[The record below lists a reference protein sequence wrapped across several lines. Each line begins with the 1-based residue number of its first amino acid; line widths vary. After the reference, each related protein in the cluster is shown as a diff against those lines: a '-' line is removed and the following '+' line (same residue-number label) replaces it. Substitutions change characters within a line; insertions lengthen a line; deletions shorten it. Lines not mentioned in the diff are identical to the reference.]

1 MTTGLDA
8 FNALPEPAAA
18 EALAACCAAGRWVTR
33 LVAGRPYPSAAALH
47 DAAAAEFAELGW
59 PDVLEALDAHPRIGQ
74 RVGGGSREA
83 AWSRGEQA
91 GTARAG
97 ETALGELA
105 EANAAY
111 EAKFGFVFLIRASGR
126 GVEEMLAACQER
138 LGHDEPRITA
148 RRGRGASRSIA
159 SARAR
164 SSSVAA
170 SPNSIGDCASP
181 SASPNAWYCI
191 SFSRMFGCGAI

>member
-18 EALAACCAAGRWVTR
+18 EALAACCASRRWVKH
-33 LVAGRPYPSAAALH
+33 LAAARPYAATAELY
-47 DAAAAEFAELGW
+47 DAAATGLAELGW

-83 AWSRGEQA
+83 AWSRTEQA
-91 GTARAG
+91 GTAQVG
-97 ETALGELA
+97 ETVLGELA

-126 GVEEMLAACQER
+126 SAEEMLAACRDR
-138 LGHDEPRITA
+138 LGHDELTERSVV
-148 RRGRGASRSIA
+148 RGELAQIVRLRL
-159 SARAR
+159 
-164 SSSVAA
+164 
-170 SPNSIGDCASP
+170 DKMLE
-181 SASPNAWYCI
+181 AW
-191 SFSRMFGCGAI
+191 

>member
-18 EALAACCAAGRWVTR
+18 EALAACCAARRWVTR

-47 DAAAAEFAELGW
+47 DVAAAEFGQLDW

-97 ETALGELA
+97 ETVLGELA

-126 GVEEMLAACQER
+126 SAEEMLAACRDR
-138 LGHDEPRITA
+138 LGHDELTERPA
-148 RRGRGASRSIA
+148 VRGELAQIVRLRL
-159 SARAR
+159 
-164 SSSVAA
+164 
-170 SPNSIGDCASP
+170 DKMLE
-181 SASPNAWYCI
+181 AW
-191 SFSRMFGCGAI
+191 